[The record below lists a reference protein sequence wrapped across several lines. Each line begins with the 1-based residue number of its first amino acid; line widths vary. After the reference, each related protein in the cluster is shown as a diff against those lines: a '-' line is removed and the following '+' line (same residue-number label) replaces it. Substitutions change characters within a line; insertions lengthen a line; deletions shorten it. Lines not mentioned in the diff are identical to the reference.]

1 MKFLILAGTKYNYI
15 MFFII
20 YNINNIIF
28 YNIIILCF
36 IYIVFT
42 FTGSVRN
49 VRNDVYIYI
58 YIYICNSYSTGECAL
73 AYLLLE
79 SRGREAPEGEC
90 NKEPMHT
97 CPYCNLLVVCAPT
110 RLIREAASLLLAI
123 CFLVVLFLALFAL
136 ISLKRALY
144 VENIVLS
151 KTCKEIDGFEETSEK
166 QRKVQYSHAS
176 LLTPVFHT

>member
-1 MKFLILAGTKYNYI
+1 M
-15 MFFII
+15 
-20 YNINNIIF
+20 INNKKNKN
-28 YNIIILCF
+28 NI
-36 IYIVFT
+36 
-42 FTGSVRN
+42 
-49 VRNDVYIYI
+49 YIYI
-58 YIYICNSYSTGECAL
+58 YIYIYVIVTVRASVHWRIYCSSP
-73 AYLLLE
+73 
-79 SRGREAPEGEC
+79 PEGEC

-110 RLIREAASLLLAI
+110 RLIREAASLLLPI

-176 LLTPVFHT
+176 LLTTVFHT

>member
-1 MKFLILAGTKYNYI
+1 MILALYC
-15 MFFII
+15 
-20 YNINNIIF
+20 
-28 YNIIILCF
+28 ILTCT
-36 IYIVFT
+36 I
-42 FTGSVRN
+42 G
-49 VRNDVYIYI
+49 
-58 YIYICNSYSTGECAL
+58 NSYSTGKCAL